1 MPVTVT
7 MPQMGESVVEGT
19 IERWIVQE
27 GERVEKDQILCEVS
41 TDKVDAEIPAPETGV
56 VVQIL
61 VAEGQTVDVGTEIAV
76 IDPAAQPVA
85 AAPSAEPTVGE
96 SVPEQVPEGA
106 AEPSAPAAPRVPEP
120 AAPAARAEA
129 APAEGR
135 RRYSPLVQR
144 MAAEHGVNLEEVPTE
159 SADGRVTR
167 EDLLAYL
174 EERGAAEPAPAAEQ
188 APTAEQAPAA
198 SPAKPPA
205 RPVPAAPTA
214 APPGSLLEFLARMRV
229 PTYTPREGDRVTPFN
244 TIRRRTAEHMVVSK
258 IVSPH
263 VGIVAEVD
271 LQRIVRLRDGAKA
284 EFERAQGFKLTYL
297 PFIVQAVV
305 RALRDYPRMNSTV
318 VGETV
323 VERAGIHI
331 GVAVETERGL
341 VVPVVR
347 DADRLSLVGI
357 AQTIEDLAGRA
368 RGRELSADELQGGT
382 FTVTNPGRE
391 GNLFGFAVINQPQVA
406 VLRVGEIQK
415 RPVVVETEGE
425 AQIAI
430 RPMMYL
436 TVSYDHRVIDGVTGN
451 GFLYRVGRYLEA
463 GEFEV

>member
-1 MPVTVT
+1 
-7 MPQMGESVVEGT
+7 
-19 IERWIVQE
+19 
-27 GERVEKDQILCEVS
+27 
-41 TDKVDAEIPAPETGV
+41 
-56 VVQIL
+56 
-61 VAEGQTVDVGTEIAV
+61 
-76 IDPAAQPVA
+76 
-85 AAPSAEPTVGE
+85 
-96 SVPEQVPEGA
+96 
-106 AEPSAPAAPRVPEP
+106 
-120 AAPAARAEA
+120 
-129 APAEGR
+129 
-135 RRYSPLVQR
+135 
-144 MAAEHGVNLEEVPTE
+144 
-159 SADGRVTR
+159 
-167 EDLLAYL
+167 
-174 EERGAAEPAPAAEQ
+174 
-188 APTAEQAPAA
+188 
-198 SPAKPPA
+198 
-205 RPVPAAPTA
+205 
-214 APPGSLLEFLARMRV
+214 MRV
-229 PTYTPREGDRVTPFN
+229 PTYKPREGDRVTPFN

-271 LQRIVRLRDGAKA
+271 LQRIVRLRDRAKV

-305 RALRDYPRMNSTV
+305 RAIRDYPRMNATV

-323 VERAGIHI
+323 VERAGIHV

-347 DADRLSLVGI
+347 DADRLSLVGL

-406 VLRVGEIQK
+406 ILRVGEIQK

-451 GFLYRVGRYLEA
+451 GFLYRVGRYLKA
-463 GEFEV
+463 GDFEV